1 MRGVALAIAAAA
13 VIDPIVSSNRTTKPV
28 VLVTAADSGRDDRL
42 ADEVSKAL
50 DGAFTVAR
58 KPIAGASAAVVV
70 GGVLPRDDAELPA
83 LSFVIVS
90 NEDEPR
96 VDVDHVDIPS
106 TATLDGR
113 VPIRVKVAT
122 RGASGRS
129 LNVALRVGGAVVDR
143 VTRRLNGDSALTI
156 PMSFVPSALGPV
168 VIRVSASVDGADSPA
183 LADAAVDVVDATRAV
198 LFYDPRPSW
207 MSTFVRRT
215 VERDPRFT
223 VSSRTLTSRGV
234 GADAGRPPS
243 TLQDW
248 ARLAS
253 FDAVVIGAPQLLSA
267 ADVAGVEAFMR
278 RRGGS
283 VIFLL
288 DDAAPGPYERLTR
301 ASGWSSSRGTP
312 AAFSLAGSD
321 SASIRASEIVAPAA
335 LPFASTP
342 IAGSGKPVVWETPVG
357 AGRLIVS
364 GAVDAWRFRDRS
376 ASSFDRFWR
385 MVIADAATSAPQRL
399 IVEPA
404 VAVVAPGES
413 LDMRATI
420 RDLALDSTAVR
431 GSSTRASIAATIGRE
446 TQVRMWPEGT
456 VGRFRANV
464 RVPRQPGLYHLAVAS
479 EGHTAEVPV
488 IVLAGART
496 VSPAPRALLSAW
508 ASAHGGR
515 LFQSSDI
522 GALPAA
528 LGAAIRPTSGRTTW
542 HPFRSAWWIV
552 PFVLSLSLE
561 WWLRRRQG
569 LQ

>member
-1 MRGVALAIAAAA
+1 
-13 VIDPIVSSNRTTKPV
+13 
-28 VLVTAADSGRDDRL
+28 
-42 ADEVSKAL
+42 
-50 DGAFTVAR
+50 
-58 KPIAGASAAVVV
+58 
-70 GGVLPRDDAELPA
+70 
-83 LSFVIVS
+83 
-90 NEDEPR
+90 
-96 VDVDHVDIPS
+96 
-106 TATLDGR
+106 
-113 VPIRVKVAT
+113 
-122 RGASGRS
+122 
-129 LNVALRVGGAVVDR
+129 VGGAVVDR

-342 IAGSGKPVVWETPVG
+342 LAGSGQPVVWETPRRRRPAHRERRGGRVAFSRSVCLLVRSLLAHGDCRRGDVG
-357 AGRLIVS
+357 AT
-364 GAVDAWRFRDRS
+364 AADR
-376 ASSFDRFWR
+376 
-385 MVIADAATSAPQRL
+385 
-399 IVEPA
+399 
-404 VAVVAPGES
+404 
-413 LDMRATI
+413 
-420 RDLALDSTAVR
+420 
-431 GSSTRASIAATIGRE
+431 
-446 TQVRMWPEGT
+446 
-456 VGRFRANV
+456 
-464 RVPRQPGLYHLAVAS
+464 
-479 EGHTAEVPV
+479 
-488 IVLAGART
+488 RT
-496 VSPAPRALLSAW
+496 
-508 ASAHGGR
+508 G
-515 LFQSSDI
+515 
-522 GALPAA
+522 
-528 LGAAIRPTSGRTTW
+528 
-542 HPFRSAWWIV
+542 
-552 PFVLSLSLE
+552 
-561 WWLRRRQG
+561 RRRRVAR
-569 LQ
+569 